1 LQPPQGREGGPANF
15 SRQLRIYFRDRFC
28 IAANTSGY
36 VSLARD
42 RIDRVVVFVA
52 ISESEAIAGEQKID
66 DLAPAVGP
74 GHASACR
81 SRDDPEPAVGRFS
94 LATDLLA
101 RRAARDRGERGESF
115 ELPRTAGRRLMNLWA
130 HGILQTAMADPSG
143 APLPSKPPATA
154 HHRPNSLRWRLRNYP

>member
-42 RIDRVVVFVA
+42 CIDRIVVFVA
-52 ISESEAIAGEQKID
+52 IGESEAIAGEQKIN

-74 GHASACR
+74 NHASSCR

-101 RRAARDRGERGESF
+101 RRAARDRGERRESF
-115 ELPRTAGRRLMNLWA
+115 ELPRTAGRCLMNLWA
-130 HGILQTAMADPSG
+130 HGILRTAMAVLFW
-143 APLPSKPPATA
+143 AATASKTPATA
-154 HHRPNSLRWRLRNYP
+154 HHRPNRLRWPSRNYP